1 MNQKTQDDIVKWANV
16 VFPNR
21 TAQSGFLKLYEELGE
36 VLADPY
42 SQEEWADVFILI
54 LDIMATY
61 QINIDDISKA
71 ITEKMIKNEKR
82 EWALNDIGV
91 MKHIEE

>member
-1 MNQKTQDDIVKWANV
+1 MNQATQDSIVQWANH

-36 VLADPY
+36 VLASPY
-42 SQEEWADVFILI
+42 NKDEWADVFILI

-61 QINIDDISKA
+61 HIDMDGIQKA
-71 ITEKMIKNEKR
+71 IDEKMMVNINRKWDKNE
-82 EWALNDIGV
+82 IGV